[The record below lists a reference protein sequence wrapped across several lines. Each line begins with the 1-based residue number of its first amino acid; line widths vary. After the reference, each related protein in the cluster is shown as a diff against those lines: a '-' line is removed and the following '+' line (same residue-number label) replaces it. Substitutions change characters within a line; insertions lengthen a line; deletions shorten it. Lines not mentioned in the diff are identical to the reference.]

1 MTLKELT
8 SNKHSEAENHPF
20 IKLVLNK
27 EISAFEYAFF
37 LSQKFDLYFKLEQV
51 ANKLNLLN
59 DIADIQRV
67 KKIKKDLKEF
77 DLTNIFTLKNTN
89 KYIAHLDN
97 IKTDT
102 EKVLSHVYVHHMG
115 DMMGGQILKKLV
127 PGSGNMYDFDHDIKI
142 LAFNLRK
149 KLNINMAEESI
160 LAFDFTINIFDE
172 LFYELRKKRQ

>member
-67 KKIKKDLKEF
+67 KKIVNVPIIL
-77 DLTNIFTLKNTN
+77 IR
-89 KYIAHLDN
+89 
-97 IKTDT
+97 KT
-102 EKVLSHVYVHHMG
+102 KACLLYLWGVRN
-115 DMMGGQILKKLV
+115 
-127 PGSGNMYDFDHDIKI
+127 GS
-142 LAFNLRK
+142 
-149 KLNINMAEESI
+149 E
-160 LAFDFTINIFDE
+160 
-172 LFYELRKKRQ
+172 